1 MANLNVTYSDLTDT
15 AGRLAT
21 GKEDLNAKLIE
32 LKGIVDGL
40 VESGFVTD
48 TASGAFQTAYD
59 TFTNGATQTIS
70 GLDGLST
77 FLTQAAETLGNVD
90 AELGAA
96 ISG

>member
-15 AGRLAT
+15 AGRLTT
-21 GKEDLNAKLIE
+21 GKEDLVSKLHE

-48 TASGAFQTAYD
+48 SASGAFQASYES
-59 TFTNGATQTIS
+59 FTNGATQTVS
-70 GLDGLST
+70 GLDGLSS

-90 AELGAA
+90 SELGAA